1 MRKPP
6 WVQIP
11 PGQPITNSFSKKDNK
26 MTNHDTYIHGLSLIV
41 GHAYKA
47 LYNELGKDNEQVQN
61 LFEAYK
67 SVRRALPKKD
77 GKRYGSKEAYKAT
90 R

>member
-1 MRKPP
+1 
-6 WVQIP
+6 
-11 PGQPITNSFSKKDNK
+11 
-26 MTNHDTYIHGLSLIV
+26 MTNHDTYIHGLSLII

-47 LYNELGKDNEQVQN
+47 LYAELGKDNEQVQN

-67 SVRRALPKKD
+67 SIRRALPKKG
-77 GKRYGSKEAYKAT
+77 GKRYGSQEAYKVT